1 MEINLKRL
9 LADNSNRVG
18 NVSATPSSFLRD
30 KPMKQ
35 FTLMIFFLTGI
46 NVAYAQ
52 TTLLFPTTEAEIIQA
67 LTPKPDSQ
75 RQRKGFGADSK
86 GFAGIRYDN
95 PKVGALIWFDF
106 DSAVI
111 KSESYSL
118 LREFANALQS
128 LSDAQI
134 VIVGHTDDSGT
145 EAYNLN
151 LSERRARSVKAFLV
165 SAYDIA
171 ENRLT
176 IKAFGES
183 QPIETNVTE
192 SGRMKNRRV
201 EFIRNEN

>member
-1 MEINLKRL
+1 M
-9 LADNSNRVG
+9 
-18 NVSATPSSFLRD
+18 
-30 KPMKQ
+30 
-35 FTLMIFFLTGI
+35 TGI
-46 NVAYAQ
+46 NIASAQ
-52 TTLLFPTTEAEIIQA
+52 TTLLFPTTEAEIVQA

-75 RQRKGFGADSK
+75 RQRKGFGADGK
-86 GFAGIRYDN
+86 GVAGIRYDN
-95 PKVGALIWFDF
+95 PKVGALILFDF

-128 LSDAQI
+128 GLSDAQI

-145 EAYNLN
+145 EAYNLK
-151 LSERRARSVKAFLV
+151 LSEQRARSVKAFLV
-165 SAYDIA
+165 YASDIA

-183 QPIETNVTE
+183 QPIESNVTE